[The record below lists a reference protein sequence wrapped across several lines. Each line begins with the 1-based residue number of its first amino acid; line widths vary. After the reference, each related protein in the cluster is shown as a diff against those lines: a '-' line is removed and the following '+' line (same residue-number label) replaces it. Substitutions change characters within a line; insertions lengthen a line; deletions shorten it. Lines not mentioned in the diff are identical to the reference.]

1 MVSSFKVISQ
11 NGFVVARFTTQV
23 SHSGISSLFG
33 RSFPDFSNL
42 EVLVGQALGEELYE
56 KVDFSINHGDGV
68 FQDVASPIEIK
79 SSHTVD
85 GILMT
90 AMTTMATVTTTTT
103 IAPSRATRE
112 SRSARPSNKDGV
124 GHFLLTPNP
133 TASDGKF
140 D

>member
-1 MVSSFKVISQ
+1 MISSFKVISQ
-11 NGFVVARFTTQV
+11 NGFVVARFTAQV
-23 SHSGISSLFG
+23 SHSGLSSNFG

-68 FQDVASPIEIK
+68 LQDVASPIEIK

-90 AMTTMATVTTTTT
+90 TMATITTVATTD
-103 IAPSRATRE
+103 PPRA
-112 SRSARPSNKDGV
+112 SRSVSPARPSS
-124 GHFLLTPNP
+124 LL
-133 TASDGKF
+133 G
-140 D
+140 